1 MKLEKDE
8 VIRREKDIYREGT
21 NDVRPQGK
29 VLDAKLSSNAAK
41 FGLRKVRVQVN
52 SNAISGAQG
61 VLR

>member
-21 NDVRPQGK
+21 NDVRPQGN

-41 FGLRKVRVQVN
+41 FGLRKVRVQVCEFQFLFRGLKV
-52 SNAISGAQG
+52 S
-61 VLR
+61 